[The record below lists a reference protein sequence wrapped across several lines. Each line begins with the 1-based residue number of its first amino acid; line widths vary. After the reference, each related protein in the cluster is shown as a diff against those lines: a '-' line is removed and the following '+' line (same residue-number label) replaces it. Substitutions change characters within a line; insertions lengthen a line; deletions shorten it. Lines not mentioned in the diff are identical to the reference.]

1 MNTIV
6 YFIVN
11 AGLAL
16 FIGFFIYFVLIPV
29 FKEDAG
35 LGVLISLF
43 LLIPITVSYAIHVD
57 GTKEVKR
64 NLVPKEK
71 YQVAKTSNS
80 VVFILEGEKPIK
92 SNRAFV
98 YNHANDTSKVKLYRT
113 KKINWFGSVKNETIK
128 IKTTKSDS

>member
-1 MNTIV
+1 MNSLV

-29 FKEDAG
+29 FNEDVG

-57 GTKEVKR
+57 GTKKIKR

-71 YQVAKTSNS
+71 YQVAKTSDS

-98 YNHANDTSKVKLYRT
+98 YNHAKDTSKVKLYRIR
-113 KKINWFGSVKNETIK
+113 KINWFDSVRNETIK
-128 IKTTKSDS
+128 IKTTK